1 MKAASLLPIAIAA
14 ICFTAASAC
23 FAADKIEGFSKLPSG
38 DLLQLHFSSQGC
50 FNHYSCDLTLSH
62 TDGSLAAV
70 RMDTE
75 GREIGRLELS
85 EADIAGLDALLA
97 FYRTNIANGCT
108 TTDKIRISQVRDGKV
123 IASEQFTDSSCQAS
137 AIKDVVT
144 IESLMQRLTD
154 KKAKN

>member
-1 MKAASLLPIAIAA
+1 
-14 ICFTAASAC
+14 
-23 FAADKIEGFSKLPSG
+23 
-38 DLLQLHFSSQGC
+38 
-50 FNHYSCDLTLSH
+50 
-62 TDGSLAAV
+62 
-70 RMDTE
+70 MDTE

-97 FYRTNIANGCT
+97 IYRTNIANGCT
-108 TTDKIRISQVRDGKV
+108 TTDKIMISQVRNGKV

-154 KKAKN
+154 KKAKK